1 MKFVWVLSQ
10 MIADGNLVA
19 FFERPVA
26 AVLGVIAIFIWLY
39 PLAEGLFLQVW
50 RRTALGGA

>member
-1 MKFVWVLSQ
+1 MKLVWVLSQ
-10 MIADGNLVA
+10 MIADDNLVT

-39 PLAEGLFLQVW
+39 PLAEGLFRQVW